1 MVYLQKNKKQK
12 KQHKTSQ
19 REGEGGEEEWQTT
32 ITKTKTTTKNIN
44 KLLIVE
50 NPHYE
55 KASTRYSERPDNCDW
70 IRSADYSDQVCFT
83 EG

>member
-1 MVYLQKNKKQK
+1 MTQEGLSPTSIVLKYGLFTKKK
-12 KQHKTSQ
+12 
-19 REGEGGEEEWQTT
+19 
-32 ITKTKTTTKNIN
+32 TTKNIN

-55 KASTRYSERPDNCDW
+55 KASTRRSERPDNCDW

>member
-1 MVYLQKNKKQK
+1 MTQEGLSPTSIVLKYGLFTKKK
-12 KQHKTSQ
+12 KK
-19 REGEGGEEEWQTT
+19 
-32 ITKTKTTTKNIN
+32 TTKNIN

-55 KASTRYSERPDNCDW
+55 KASTRCSERPDNCDW